1 LGKKFNY
8 FPCHNFVAFVPIP
21 SFKGIFESRSPAVPT
36 HRGGTVKLTVV
47 LYEEVVTVDHPRQE
61 QSFTKADR
69 FLATPS
75 HRETDMRKTAYRPN
89 RLYHRVFA
97 KVISHGTAPI

>member
-1 LGKKFNY
+1 
-8 FPCHNFVAFVPIP
+8 
-21 SFKGIFESRSPAVPT
+21 VPT

-89 RLYHRVFA
+89 RLYHRIFA
-97 KVISHGTAPI
+97 KVISHGTAPISDSIIVQETVTLTRKIVPLKFNNKTQRLT